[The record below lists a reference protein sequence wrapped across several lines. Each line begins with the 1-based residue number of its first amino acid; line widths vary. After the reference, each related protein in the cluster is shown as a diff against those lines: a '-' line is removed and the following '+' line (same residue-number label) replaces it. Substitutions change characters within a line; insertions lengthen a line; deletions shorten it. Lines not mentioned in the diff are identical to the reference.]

1 LAEALVAAKRGVVAI
16 YISACRSN
24 IRASDRSVQDM
35 TGVKTE
41 HPKVETEL
49 PKVEK
54 DQMLQPPE
62 PWNLIW
68 YK

>member
-1 LAEALVAAKRGVVAI
+1 
-16 YISACRSN
+16 
-24 IRASDRSVQDM
+24 M